1 MIREEE
7 VSYSSIYTVLDKK
20 ENRWMGLGKEEEEGL
35 CILIHTLRME
45 VGKEEEKKE

>member
-7 VSYSSIYTVLDKK
+7 MSNSSILDKK
-20 ENRWMGLGKEEEEGL
+20 VNCWMGVGKEEEEGL

-45 VGKEEEKKE
+45 VGQEEEEKE